1 MTKSIL
7 DDDQQYRLV
16 FPGNILPGTDFDEVV
31 FDLSRLLKTSPDS
44 AKKLVSGKRRRVKL
58 TFTFEKADQLRA
70 RVLQLGVE
78 CEIESADGSTSTPKP
93 GKRKHKK
100 PFPEPENFAMKPA
113 ESDQTSDQEK
123 SYSETMAEFQKHAI
137 ANRIQKTK
145 KAELDEPA
153 LSFNAERSQENNKN
167 EKNASN
173 NVMRRRLALFVGENI
188 DDYLA
193 KFEKFEQGGTPH
205 FVFTWHWSA
214 FFLSF
219 FWAIYRKL
227 WGWSIVMFISL
238 LFLPLLSN
246 ILWGTVANYIYYR
259 QSMQKIKN
267 IRKQYSSDMIDEKL
281 SESGG
286 TSKLALSAALLVVLL
301 LMNGVYWTSKLS
313 PVFSTLN
320 ENLDK
325 IEQSK
330 SQKK

>member
-1 MTKSIL
+1 MTRSIR

-31 FDLSRLLKTSPDS
+31 FDLGHLLKTSPDS

-58 TFTFEKADQLRA
+58 AFTYEKADRLRA
-70 RVLQLGVE
+70 QILQLGVE
-78 CEIESADGSTSTPKP
+78 CELEPVDGSSSTSKP
-93 GKRKHKK
+93 GKSKRRK
-100 PFPEPENFAMKPA
+100 PFPEPENFSMQPT
-113 ESDQTSDQEK
+113 ESDQTSDHEK
-123 SYSETMAEFQKHAI
+123 SYSETMAEFQKHAS
-137 ANRIQKTK
+137 AHRVQKTK
-145 KAELDEPA
+145 IAELGEPP
-153 LSFNAERSQENNKN
+153 LSFNAEKGQDKNQDENS
-167 EKNASN
+167 ASLKII
-173 NVMRRRLALFVGENI
+173 RRRQALFVGENI
-188 DDYLA
+188 DDYLT
-193 KFEKFEQGGTPH
+193 KFEKFQQGGTLR
-205 FVFTWHWSA
+205 FVFTWHWPA
-214 FFLSF
+214 FFVPF

-227 WGWSIVMFISL
+227 WGWSIIMFISL
-238 LFLPLLSN
+238 IFLPLLSN

-259 QSMQKIKN
+259 HSMQKIKT
-267 IRKQYSSDMIDEKL
+267 IRKRHSSDKIDEKL

-286 TSKLALSAALLVVLL
+286 TSKLALSAALLVILL